1 MTKPMGYL
9 MSADKQTKRKRTA
22 REIAEKLGIHPR
34 TVRRYIAQPRAE
46 YEANSISRA
55 KPWEAMGLSRRTWY
69 RHGKPTPKTD
79 TADAV

>member
-1 MTKPMGYL
+1 MAAKN
-9 MSADKQTKRKRTA
+9 QVHRKKTA
-22 REIAEKLGIHPR
+22 REVAEKTGFCER
-34 TVRRYIAQPRAE
+34 TIRNWFAIPRAE

-55 KPWEAMGLSRRTWY
+55 KPWEVMGISRATWY